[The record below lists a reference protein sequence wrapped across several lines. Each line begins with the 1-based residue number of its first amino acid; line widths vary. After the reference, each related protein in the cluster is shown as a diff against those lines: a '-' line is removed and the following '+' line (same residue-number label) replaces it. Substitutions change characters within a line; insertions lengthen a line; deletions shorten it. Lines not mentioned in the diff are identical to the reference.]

1 MIDEPTLREVAD
13 VTDGAYYPAT
23 SAAELERVFAELPTN
38 VILRSEAVEV
48 SAAFVAMGGLL
59 AAFGFLLGRPW
70 RPLP

>member
-48 SAAFVAMGGLL
+48 SAGFVAMGGLL